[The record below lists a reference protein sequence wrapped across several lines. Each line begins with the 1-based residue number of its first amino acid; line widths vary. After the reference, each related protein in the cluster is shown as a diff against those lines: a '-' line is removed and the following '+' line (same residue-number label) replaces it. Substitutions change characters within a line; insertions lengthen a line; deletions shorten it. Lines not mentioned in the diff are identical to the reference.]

1 MGVAMTVAI
10 LAQGQLW
17 RTAERRESRAGKHYV
32 TATLLDADDGFFV
45 VIAFAPDVQDELC
58 RLDEGDSLAVQGS
71 LRVEVYEKDGATR
84 VCRKI
89 IADRILALR
98 QPGALSKRPPR
109 RSAAPTK
116 RRPAEHDSADAFD
129 GASV

>member
-1 MGVAMTVAI
+1 MTVAI

-17 RTAERRESRAGKHYV
+17 SAAERCEARSGREYV
-32 TATLLDADDGFFV
+32 RATLIVADDGFWSV
-45 VIAFAPDVQDELC
+45 VAFAPDVQDELC
-58 RLDEGDSLAVQGS
+58 RLDEGDSLAVQGA
-71 LRVEVYEKDGATR
+71 LRVELFERDGATR

-109 RSAAPTK
+109 RSAMTTRK
-116 RRPAEHDSADAFD
+116 PAEHDDGGAFD